1 MRRSG
6 STGMWAACWLAL
18 AFTGCARP
26 APEQALRD
34 RMQILQRDVDARD
47 SAAVAS
53 VLADDFAGNDGMDR
67 QGARRL
73 AAAVFLRYR
82 DVGVRIGP
90 LEIRLQGD
98 TRASVEFTAAVSGS
112 GGGLLP
118 ERGQIYRVRTG
129 WRLDDGEWRMTSALW
144 DDEL

>member
-18 AFTGCARP
+18 ALSGCARP

-34 RMQILQRDVDARD
+34 RVQALQRDIDARD

-90 LEIRLQGD
+90 LEVRLHD
-98 TRASVEFTAAVSGS
+98 ETRASAAFTAAVTGS

-118 ERGQIYRVRTG
+118 ERGQIYQVRSG
-129 WRLDDGEWRMTSALW
+129 WRMDGDEWRMTSAQWEPQL
-144 DDEL
+144 